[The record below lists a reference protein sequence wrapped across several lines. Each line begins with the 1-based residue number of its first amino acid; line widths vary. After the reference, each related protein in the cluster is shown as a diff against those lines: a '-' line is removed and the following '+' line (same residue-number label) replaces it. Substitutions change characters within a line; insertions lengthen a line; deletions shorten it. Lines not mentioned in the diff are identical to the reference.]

1 MLPMKRR
8 VVVTGIGAVTSLSCK
23 VDDLWQRILR
33 GESGVHELK
42 AFDTTGHKVKF
53 GGDIYDWTTDG
64 YIDRKEEKRI
74 DRFTQFALVA
84 GIDAVNDSGLDFA
97 KEDPFR
103 CGVILG
109 SGIGGLNEIEAQHE
123 RLLTKGPDKV
133 SAFTIPKLMV
143 NAASGHVS
151 IRYGLRGPNY
161 AVATACASATNAMGD
176 AFKAIQ
182 YDDADVMVTGGTEA
196 ACTPMGLSGFA
207 NMRALSER
215 HDDPAGASR
224 PFDADRDGFVL
235 SEGAGL
241 LVFEELEHAKARGAR
256 IYAEVLGYGAS
267 CRRRPHH
274 AARCRRHRRGQGDA
288 QRAPRRASS
297 TPTTIDYINAH
308 GTSTPLG
315 DKAETIA
322 IKTVFGEHAYKV
334 SISSTKSQL
343 GHLLGASGG
352 VELVI
357 CMKALAARH
366 LPADDQL
373 HDARSGLRSG
383 LHAEHAARAEAAR
396 GDEQQLRLRR
406 PQRVDHRGHG
416 GVRRRGLGMLGHWTK
431 GFGLW
436 RSPAMPQRSDVR
448 TASITCVA
456 LFVCQFGCTCRQ
468 RRLGQQPR
476 RELGEW
482 RQLDRWLDARHQR
495 QRDVQSGAIVQR
507 DLRRRAGRDSGPH
520 GERGNGDAAK

>member
-1 MLPMKRR
+1 MKRR

-23 VDDLWQRILR
+23 VDDLWQKILR
-33 GESGVHELK
+33 GQSGIHELK
-42 AFDTTGHKVKF
+42 IFDTTGHKVKF
-53 GGDIYDWTTDG
+53 AGDIYDWNTDG
-64 YIDRKEEKRI
+64 YVDRKEEKRI

-84 GIDAVNDSGLDFA
+84 GIDAVSDSGLDFS

-109 SGIGGLNEIEAQHE
+109 SGIGGLTEIEAQHE

-133 SAFTIPKLMV
+133 SAFTIPKLML

-182 YDDADVMVTGGTEA
+182 YDDADIMVTGGTEA

-215 HDDPAGASR
+215 HNDPAGASR
-224 PFDADRDGFVL
+224 PFDKDRDGFVL

-241 LVFEELEHAKARGAR
+241 LVFEELEHAKKRGAR
-256 IYAEVLGYGAS
+256 IYAEIIGYGAS
-267 CRRRPHH
+267 ADAGHITQPDVEGTG
-274 AARCRRHRRGQGDA
+274 AAKAMSAALRDA
-288 QRAPRRASS
+288 KLSPEA
-297 TPTTIDYINAH
+297 IDYINAH

-322 IKTVFGEHAYKV
+322 IKTVFGEAARKV

-357 CMKALAARH
+357 CMKALQNNICPQTINYTTPDPDCDLDYTPNKPRE
-366 LPADDQL
+366 
-373 HDARSGLRSG
+373 RKLRAVMSNSF
-383 LHAEHAARAEAAR
+383 
-396 GDEQQLRLRR
+396 
-406 PQRVDHRGHG
+406 
-416 GVRRRGLGMLGHWTK
+416 
-431 GFGLW
+431 GFGGHN
-436 RSPAMPQRSDVR
+436 
-448 TASITCVA
+448 ASI
-456 LFVCQFGCTCRQ
+456 
-468 RRLGQQPR
+468 
-476 RELGEW
+476 
-482 RQLDRWLDARHQR
+482 
-495 QRDVQSGAIVQR
+495 I
-507 DLRRRAGRDSGPH
+507 AGT
-520 GERGNGDAAK
+520 AA

>member
-1 MLPMKRR
+1 MKRR
-8 VVVTGIGAVTSLSCK
+8 VVVTGIGAVTSLSRK

-33 GESGVHELK
+33 GESGIHALK
-42 AFDTTGHKVKF
+42 IFDTTDHKVKF
-53 GGDIYDWTTDG
+53 AGDIHDWSTEG

-74 DRFTQFALVA
+74 DRFTQFALVS
-84 GIDAVNDSGLDFA
+84 GIDAVNDSGIDFS

-143 NAASGHVS
+143 NAASGQVS

-182 YDDADVMVTGGTEA
+182 YDDADVMITGGTEA

-215 HDDPAGASR
+215 NDNPTAASR
-224 PFDADRDGFVL
+224 PFDLDRDGFVL

-241 LVFEELEHAKARGAR
+241 LVFEELEHAKARSAR
-256 IYAEVLGYGAS
+256 VYAEILGYGTSADAGHITQ
-267 CRRRPHH
+267 PDEEGTG
-274 AARCRRHRRGQGDA
+274 AAKAMAGALRDA
-288 QRAPRRASS
+288 KLNPEA
-297 TPTTIDYINAH
+297 IDYINAH

-322 IKTVFGEHAYKV
+322 VKSVFGDYARKV

-357 CMKALAARH
+357 CMLALRH
-366 LPADDQL
+366 SICPPTINYTTPDPACDLDYTPNTP
-373 HDARSGLRSG
+373 RER
-383 LHAEHAARAEAAR
+383 
-396 GDEQQLRLRR
+396 RLRA
-406 PQRVDHRGHG
+406 V
-416 GVRRRGLGMLGHWTK
+416 MSNSF
-431 GFGLW
+431 GFGGHN
-436 RSPAMPQRSDVR
+436 
-448 TASITCVA
+448 ASI
-456 LFVCQFGCTCRQ
+456 
-468 RRLGQQPR
+468 
-476 RELGEW
+476 
-482 RQLDRWLDARHQR
+482 
-495 QRDVQSGAIVQR
+495 I
-507 DLRRRAGRDSGPH
+507 AGH
-520 GERGNGDAAK
+520 TA